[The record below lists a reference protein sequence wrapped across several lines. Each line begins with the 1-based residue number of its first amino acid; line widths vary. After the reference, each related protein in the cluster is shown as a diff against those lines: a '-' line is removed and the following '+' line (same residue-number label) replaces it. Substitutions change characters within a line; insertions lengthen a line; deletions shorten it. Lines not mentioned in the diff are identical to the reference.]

1 VTAVIFPVKLKPQI
15 CRDNSSVTLLVKKL
29 SLPVMGIQT
38 INPFNNVVVKS
49 FDEMT
54 PAVIE
59 AAIARAEQTFETW
72 KNTSFKEKAALLHR
86 VAHIMRVKST
96 QLSKLIT
103 LEMGKLY
110 AQSKGEIAL
119 SADIVD
125 YYADNGERFLADE
138 KLNPEFGEAYIK
150 KSPIGVLLGVEP
162 WNFPFYQVARFAAPN
177 IMIGNVVLVKHAS
190 NVPQCAQAIEDI
202 FKEAGAPEGLYTN
215 LFISGAHVSG
225 YIEDDRIKGVSLTG
239 SELAGASLASAAGKS
254 LKKSVLELGGSDAFI
269 VLEDADIDQ
278 AVDWAVIGRMNN
290 TGQCCVAAKRF
301 IVVDA
306 VADEFLA
313 KFTAKLTG
321 LKVGD
326 PMDSETQL
334 GPLSSE
340 GAAVQL
346 ADQVKRS
353 VDAGAKVVLGGK
365 RIDRPGAFIEA
376 TILTDILPGMAAY
389 HEELFG
395 PVASFYRVANEAEA
409 IILANDSP
417 FGLGG
422 SVFTSD
428 KKRGQNVADQIDTG
442 MVFINHPTWTQPDL
456 PFGGTKRSGYGREL
470 SGLGIEEFVNKKLIR
485 FSQYADPF

>member
-1 VTAVIFPVKLKPQI
+1 MSIA
-15 CRDNSSVTLLVKKL
+15 
-29 SLPVMGIQT
+29 T
-38 INPFNNVVVKS
+38 INPFDNKVVKT
-49 FDEMT
+49 FEEMT
-54 PAVIE
+54 PETVNS
-59 AAIARAEQTFETW
+59 AITQAEDTFKTW
-72 KNTSFKEKAALLHR
+72 RTQPFSRRTEILHR
-86 VAHIMRVKST
+86 VAQIMRERSDD
-96 QLSKLIT
+96 LSKLIT

-110 AQSKGEIAL
+110 AQSQGEIAL

-125 YYADNGERFLADE
+125 YYATNGEQFLADE
-138 KLNPEFGEAYIK
+138 QLKPEFGEAYIK

-190 NVPQCAQAIEDI
+190 NVPQCAQALEDI
-202 FKEAGAPEGLYTN
+202 FLEAGAPKGLYTN
-215 LFISGAHVSG
+215 LFISGTHVSN
-225 YIEDDRIKGVSLTG
+225 YIADERIKGVSLTG
-239 SELAGASLASAAGKS
+239 SELAGASLAAAAGKA

-278 AVDWAVIGRMNN
+278 AVAWAVIGRMNN

-301 IVVDA
+301 IVVEA

-313 KFTAKLTG
+313 KFKAKLTG

-326 PMDSETQL
+326 PMDSTTEL

-346 ADQVKRS
+346 ADQVQRS
-353 VDAGAKVVLGGK
+353 VDAGAKVILGGK
-365 RIDRPGAFIEA
+365 RIDRPGAFMEV
-376 TILTDILPGMAAY
+376 TILTDIKPGMAAY

-395 PVASFYRVANEAEA
+395 PVASFYRVKDESHA
-409 IILANDSP
+409 IRLANDSP

-422 SVFTSD
+422 TVFTANKERG
-428 KKRGQNVADQIDTG
+428 KKVATMIDTG

-470 SGLGIEEFVNKKLIR
+470 SALGVEEFVNKKLIR
-485 FSQYADPF
+485 FSEYADPF